1 MFAAVVLQATFTLV
15 VDLLRGEDPQQYLS
29 TLDAVPTQRL
39 VRAHAKRLMRDF
51 LESPQ
56 AISLADFLDKLQEIQ
71 GVLMDEYSVDDFSK
85 LMAVREPFMEFMKKT
100 AERKFLQS
108 FYIVEEGATN
118 KRFIADV
125 DRTDDALVSA
135 CTTSRTPARRWAST
149 TALRA
154 MA

>member
-1 MFAAVVLQATFTLV
+1 MC
-15 VDLLRGEDPQQYLS
+15 
-29 TLDAVPTQRL
+29 
-39 VRAHAKRLMRDF
+39 DF

-100 AERKFLQS
+100 AGRKFLQS

-125 DRTDDALVSA
+125 DRTDDAAAHRSTGSGASNPDESERWLEKMRIHVLNTADELVRGRDSNNNDN
-135 CTTSRTPARRWAST
+135 SNIR
-149 TALRA
+149 
-154 MA
+154 

>member
-1 MFAAVVLQATFTLV
+1 MC
-15 VDLLRGEDPQQYLS
+15 
-29 TLDAVPTQRL
+29 
-39 VRAHAKRLMRDF
+39 DF

-85 LMAVREPFMEFMKKT
+85 LMVVRTPFMEFMKT
-100 AERKFLQS
+100 KFLQS

-125 DRTDDALVSA
+125 DRTDDAAAHRSTGSGASNPDESERWLEKMRIHVLNTADELVRGRDSNNNDN
-135 CTTSRTPARRWAST
+135 SNIR
-149 TALRA
+149 
-154 MA
+154 